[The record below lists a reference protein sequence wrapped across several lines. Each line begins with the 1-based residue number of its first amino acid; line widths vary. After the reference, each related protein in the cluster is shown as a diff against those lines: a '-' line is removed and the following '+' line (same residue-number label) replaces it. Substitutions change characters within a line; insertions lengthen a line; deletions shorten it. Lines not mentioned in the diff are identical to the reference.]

1 MDKLG
6 RLLVITGNPM
16 HGLLAKGQ
24 SAAYMNRYYNPGG
37 VFGEVRL
44 LNLFKEAEVPGL
56 QHTFL
61 NVPIGAEFRAWRD
74 SIADPWKH
82 DQVAGAALAQFF
94 PGLPE
99 DWLDIIRGFRPDCI
113 RAYDAAWP
121 GFLALRLAE
130 ALGVP
135 ATVSVHNSRGIC
147 GDVVAT
153 AAAVIAVSEAVATRC
168 IELGAN
174 PANVVTVH
182 NRVDR
187 DRFTPKG
194 SGADGPA
201 GSPKLLC
208 IAREH
213 VQKNLDRIL
222 EACARAA
229 KSHPELRL
237 VHFGQSERD
246 WSKWP
251 FVTHRDAVPNQEL
264 PDWYRWAD
272 ALLLPS
278 LWEGFGVVLA
288 EALACGTPCITSKR
302 PPMSEVVTH
311 GWDGLLVDPESAE
324 DIASAIGQIAQP
336 SVRARLAAPACTSS
350 ERFDIDRIEQREAAL
365 YRGILRPE
373 WPRLSVV
380 LPTYKRAHLI
390 AGAVRNVLAQDYPN
404 LELLVVNDGSPDN
417 TGEVLA
423 RVQAELNDPRLRVV
437 TRENGGLPRAL
448 NTGFEHAKGEYWTWT
463 SDDNA
468 YRPGALRALARE
480 LGMRPDVG
488 LVYADMQVRDEKG
501 REHRFV
507 CGPPEG
513 IEEQCCVGG
522 CFLYR
527 ASVARLVGQY
537 DAEYALAEDYD
548 YWLRMRSVTVFA
560 WLQRLLYDYADA
572 PESLTR
578 RRFTEMQAKR
588 LQLLEREHGG
598 RADWKERKFEHLV
611 QYSVF
616 SKKYG
621 LSGASIATAWRA
633 AMLKPGSR
641 GGWWALMRALTP
653 RAILN
658 LTRRLRGL
666 DAN

>member
-24 SAAYMNRYYNPGG
+24 SAAQMNRYYNPGAA
-37 VFGEVRL
+37 FGEVRL
-44 LNLFKEAEVPGL
+44 LNSFHEAEVPGL
-56 QHTFL
+56 EHAFL
-61 NVPIGAEFRAWRD
+61 NVSENAGFNAWRD
-74 SIADPWKH
+74 SMADPWQH
-82 DQVAGAALAQFF
+82 EQISGAALRQFY
-94 PGLPE
+94 PGLPPE
-99 DWLDIIRGFRPDCI
+99 WLDTIRQFRPDCI

-121 GFLALRLAE
+121 GFLALRFAE

-135 ATVSVHNSRGIC
+135 AIVSVHNSRGIC
-147 GDVVAT
+147 GEVVT
-153 AAAVIAVSEAVATRC
+153 QAAAVIAVSEAVAARC

-174 PANVVTVH
+174 PANVITVH

-187 DRFTPKG
+187 ERFTPQG
-194 SGADGPA
+194 DAAAGPNA
-201 GSPKLLC
+201 SPKLLC
-208 IAREH
+208 IARENP
-213 VQKNLDRIL
+213 QKNLERL
-222 EACARAA
+222 LQACARAA

-237 VHFGQSERD
+237 MHFGHSERD

-251 FVTHRDAVPNQEL
+251 FVTHRDAVPNHEL
-264 PDWYRWAD
+264 PGWYRWAD
-272 ALLLPS
+272 ALVLPS

-288 EALACGTPCITSKR
+288 EALACGTPCITSR
-302 PPMSEVVTH
+302 RAPMSEIVTH
-311 GWDGLLVDPESAE
+311 GWDGLLVDPESVD
-324 DIASAIGQIAQP
+324 DIARAIGQIAQP
-336 SVRARLAAPACTSS
+336 SVQARLAAPARTSS
-350 ERFDIDRIEQREAAL
+350 ERFDIGRIEQREAAF
-365 YRGILRPE
+365 YTSVLRPAL
-373 WPRLSVV
+373 PKVSVV

-390 AGAVRNVLAQDYPN
+390 AAAVRNVLSQDYPN
-404 LELLVVNDGSPDN
+404 LELIVVNDGSPDN
-417 TGEVLA
+417 TGEVLSRMA
-423 RVQAELNDPRLRVV
+423 DARLRVV

-448 NTGFEHAKGEYWTWT
+448 NTGFEHATGEYWTWT
-463 SDDNA
+463 SDDNT

-480 LGMRPDVG
+480 LVINPEIG

-501 REHRFV
+501 RENRFV

-522 CFLYR
+522 CFMYR
-527 ASVARLVGQY
+527 ASVARLVGDY

-548 YWLRMRSVTVFA
+548 YWLRMRRHTAFA
-560 WLQRLLYDYADA
+560 WLQRVLYDYADA

-588 LQLLEREHGG
+588 LQLLEREHGN

-611 QYSVF
+611 QYSVY

-621 LSGASIATAWRA
+621 LIGASIATAWRA
-633 AMLKPGSR
+633 AMLKPASR

-653 RAILN
+653 RLILN

-666 DAN
+666 DGN